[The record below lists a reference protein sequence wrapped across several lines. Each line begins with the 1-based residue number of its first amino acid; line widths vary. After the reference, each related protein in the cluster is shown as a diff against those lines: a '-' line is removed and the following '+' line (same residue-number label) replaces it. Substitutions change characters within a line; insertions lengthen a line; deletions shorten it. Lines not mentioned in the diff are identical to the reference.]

1 LTVHELSHG
10 GSQLKK
16 GANGDELWRCEG
28 RNETES
34 CGASGATALGWW
46 SMLTHSLASIHP
58 QTKFDTAAE
67 MTFFLQV
74 YNLLNIYV
82 VSK

>member
-1 LTVHELSHG
+1 M
-10 GSQLKK
+10 KK

-34 CGASGATALGWW
+34 CGASGATALGGLY
-46 SMLTHSLASIHP
+46 MLTRVHP
-58 QTKFDTAAE
+58 HTKFDTEAE